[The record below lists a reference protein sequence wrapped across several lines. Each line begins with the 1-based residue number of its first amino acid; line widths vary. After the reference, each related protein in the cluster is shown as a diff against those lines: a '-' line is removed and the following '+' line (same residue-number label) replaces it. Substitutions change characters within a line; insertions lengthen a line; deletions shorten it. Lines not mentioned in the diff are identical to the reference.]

1 MILLISN
8 DDSKELFIFIIVG
21 LKLKCLSTIYM
32 ILIDSIN
39 EVVSFMIIIF
49 GLRIRIL
56 SNAIFLVIKGFS
68 WFA

>member
-1 MILLISN
+1 MSK

-21 LKLKCLSTIYM
+21 LKSKCLSTIYM
-32 ILIDSIN
+32 MLIDSIN
-39 EVVSFMIIIF
+39 EVVSFMIMIF

-56 SNAIFLVIKGFS
+56 SKAIFLVIEGFN